1 MSATATPPKAPP
13 GPLAPPDEQFWEK
26 YSPHYEFPLSGVGS
40 VLLNI
45 GTLAVFLIALW
56 FLARSSATDK
66 TALPISSLEVSFAD
80 NTPGPAGQ
88 GHGGGTKDE
97 AVPTPVPSAPSQPVP
112 EAMLKDVTKDV
123 TPWVPNIPNAPDA
136 PKVESL
142 PNIPKL
148 AQLSDEIRKK
158 LLQGTGEK
166 PGAGAGPGTGATDA
180 PGSGTGTKGDPSS
193 PHNRSLRW
201 TIDFR
206 TGGARDYLNQLI
218 ACKAALAFPFP
229 DKSLR
234 VFRNPGAATPVS
246 EPFDKNQLPG
256 IYFVDDTNA
265 AELAREL
272 GLDHRPTYFICFFPR
287 EIEEELAAKERDYRG
302 RKESEIF
309 STTFSIVIRDGR
321 PEIRVT
327 AQEPVR
333 R

>member
-40 VLLNI
+40 VLMNV
-45 GTLAVFLIALW
+45 GALAVFLMALW
-56 FLARSSATDK
+56 FMARSTASDK
-66 TALPISSLEVSFAD
+66 EPLPISSKEVLFGD
-80 NTPGPAGQ
+80 NDAGPQ
-88 GHGGGTKDE
+88 GEGAGGGTKDE
-97 AVPTPVPSAPSQPVP
+97 AVDTPAAAVPSQPVP
-112 EAMLKDVTKDV
+112 EAELKEVTKDLS
-123 TPWVPNIPNAPDA
+123 PYVPNIPNAPDS

-148 AQLSDEIRKK
+148 AQLSQEIRKK
-158 LLQGTGEK
+158 LLPGAGEK
-166 PGAGAGPGTGATDA
+166 PGTGTGPGSGSTDTPGA
-180 PGSGTGTKGDPSS
+180 GTGTKGDPSS
-193 PHNRSLRW
+193 STNRSLRW
-201 TIDFR
+201 TIDFK

-218 ACKAALAFPFP
+218 ACKAVLAFPFP

-234 VFRNPGAATPVS
+234 VFRDPGAATPVS

-265 AELAREL
+265 GEIAREL
-272 GLDHRPTYFICFFPR
+272 GLTHRPTYFICFFPR
-287 EIEEELAAKERDYRG
+287 EIEEELAAKERKHRD

-309 STTFSIVIRDGR
+309 STTFSIVIRDGK
-321 PEIRVT
+321 PDIRVT
-327 AQEPVR
+327 AQEAVR